1 MTVLVDDSLA
11 GAILQAWEPEAGTK
25 AASGDNTLVAAP
37 GAGNRLVVQ
46 MFMVQN
52 ESATATTC
60 LLKSGSTT
68 RYRKLL
74 QNQGD
79 DFGRAFQIGREWR
92 LGENEALVLNLSGA
106 NTHGW
111 AAEYWTEAV

>member
-11 GAILQAWEPEAGTK
+11 GAILQAWQPATGTQ

-37 GAGNRLVVQ
+37 GAGYRLVVQ
-46 MFMVQN
+46 LWWVQN
-52 ESATATTC
+52 ESSTATTV
-60 LLKSGSTT
+60 KVKRGSTDS
-68 RYRKLL
+68 YRRLL

-79 DFGRAFQIGREWR
+79 VVGRAYERGREWR